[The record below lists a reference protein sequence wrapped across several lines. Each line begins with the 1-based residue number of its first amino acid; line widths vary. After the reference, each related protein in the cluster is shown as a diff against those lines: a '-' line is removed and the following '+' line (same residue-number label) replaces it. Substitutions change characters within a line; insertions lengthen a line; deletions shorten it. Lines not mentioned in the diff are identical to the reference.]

1 MGAAV
6 QPKRRQ
12 QHNEW
17 ESDSFIVL
25 RGRESLLHVNVK
37 QKRKQGEG
45 MDRHTQLSKETTAGK
60 KRLDRLLPT
69 SLQSNSNKGKIRQ
82 KASVRWTVQFAE
94 YK

>member
-12 QHNEW
+12 QLNEW

-37 QKRKQGEG
+37 QKKIKIAEARGRDEQ
-45 MDRHTQLSKETTAGK
+45 AYAAF
-60 KRLDRLLPT
+60 
-69 SLQSNSNKGKIRQ
+69 KGYSSR
-82 KASVRWTVQFAE
+82 
-94 YK
+94 